1 MRGAVYRPMT
11 MNELR
16 PASNGPAPNTR
27 VITTTAELAALC
39 ERLATAD
46 FVTVDTEFMRENTFW
61 PRLCLIQVG
70 GPDEAR
76 AIDPMVDGLDL
87 APLFALMANHD
98 VLKVFHAARQ
108 DIEIFLHLSG
118 RIPEPLF
125 DTQVAAMVCGYG
137 ESVSYETLVAKIARA
152 SLDKSSRFTDWA
164 RRPLTERQL
173 KYALDDVTHLRL
185 VYETLAGQLERT
197 GRSNWLDEEM
207 AVLMDPATYRV
218 EPARAWQRIKTRTS
232 NRKFLGVLKEL
243 AAWREVEAQARDLP
257 RGRILK
263 DDALLEV
270 AAHPPTSIDDLKQL
284 RGVPRGFAEGRL
296 GQSLVDAARRA
307 DPLPDEEM
315 PDVERSVEG
324 ARGLGPLVEL
334 LKVVLK
340 AKCEAHDVA
349 QKLVANTA
357 DLERIAA
364 GDPDV
369 PALSGWRRDIFGAD
383 ALALREGRLALAAE
397 GRRVKLVRLEPKPSD
412 A

>member
-1 MRGAVYRPMT
+1 
-11 MNELR
+11 MNVPR
-16 PASNGPAPNTR
+16 PALNTDL
-27 VITTTAELAALC
+27 ITSTDELAAFC
-39 ERLATAD
+39 ERLAQAEY
-46 FVTVDTEFMRENTFW
+46 VTVDTEFMRENTFW

-76 AIDPMVDGLDL
+76 AIDPMVDGIDL
-87 APLFALMANHD
+87 APLFALMANHE

-164 RRPLTERQL
+164 RRPLTDRQL
-173 KYALDDVTHLRL
+173 KYALDDVTHLRS
-185 VYETLAGQLERT
+185 VYETLAAELDRT
-197 GRSNWLDEEM
+197 GRSSWLDEEM
-207 AVLMDPATYRV
+207 AILMDPATYRV
-218 EPARAWQRIKTRTS
+218 EPSRAWQRIKTRTS
-232 NRKFLGVLKEL
+232 NRKFLGVLKEI

-263 DDALLEV
+263 DDALLEI
-270 AAHPPTSIDDLKQL
+270 AAHPPASIEELKQL
-284 RGVPRGFAEGRL
+284 RGVPRGFAEGHL
-296 GQSLVDAARRA
+296 GQSLVDVVGRSV
-307 DPLPDEEM
+307 PLPESEM
-315 PDVERSVEG
+315 PEVDRGVEG
-324 ARGLGPLVEL
+324 ARGLGPLIEL

-349 QKLVANTA
+349 QKLVASSA

-369 PALSGWRRDIFGAD
+369 PALHGWRRQIFGSD
-383 ALALREGRLALAAE
+383 ALALKEGRLALAAE
-397 GRRVKLVRLEPKPSD
+397 GRRVKLVRIEPK